1 MVHSSLAFGMSLVV
15 ISSLS
20 VRIQAFT
27 STKAAFRLS
36 RRSVRCFGGSA
47 LRSRRRSSEGEQ
59 KSVLEWES
67 FEFGESPKWDARFDS
82 SRTIVAGN
90 EDELN
95 LVRQAEAIKD
105 QETAATLNQQ
115 RSAWERL
122 SPEIVESA
130 TQLLLPF
137 IQEERVQRIKS
148 VLNQR
153 TGHTR
158 LLFENPA
165 NPSNIWACLRT
176 VDSFGIQHV
185 DVVIQSGEYKGKAAL
200 SQKRGMRTAMGSA
213 QWMTLRNHLS
223 TADAVRTLKTQNNCR
238 IFASDLNPNSRDIRT
253 IDWSSYGDQPI
264 CIVMGNEERGISS
277 EMRELADETFT
288 LPMYGFAESFNLS
301 VATAITLA
309 HLSAASQGDQGPL
322 RPGDLPEQEK
332 KCLLLKGILNSYPK
346 RKTAEA
352 VLKQNGI
359 KLPPE
364 IQLL

>member
-1 MVHSSLAFGMSLVV
+1 
-15 ISSLS
+15 
-20 VRIQAFT
+20 
-27 STKAAFRLS
+27 
-36 RRSVRCFGGSA
+36 
-47 LRSRRRSSEGEQ
+47 
-59 KSVLEWES
+59 VLEWES

-165 NPSNIWACLRT
+165 NPSNIWVSVVVLLNVAPIHDPL
-176 VDSFGIQHV
+176 FG
-185 DVVIQSGEYKGKAAL
+185 D
-200 SQKRGMRTAMGSA
+200 
-213 QWMTLRNHLS
+213 
-223 TADAVRTLKTQNNCR
+223 C
-238 IFASDLNPNSRDIRT
+238 
-253 IDWSSYGDQPI
+253 
-264 CIVMGNEERGISS
+264 
-277 EMRELADETFT
+277 
-288 LPMYGFAESFNLS
+288 
-301 VATAITLA
+301 
-309 HLSAASQGDQGPL
+309 
-322 RPGDLPEQEK
+322 
-332 KCLLLKGILNSYPK
+332 
-346 RKTAEA
+346 
-352 VLKQNGI
+352 
-359 KLPPE
+359 
-364 IQLL
+364 